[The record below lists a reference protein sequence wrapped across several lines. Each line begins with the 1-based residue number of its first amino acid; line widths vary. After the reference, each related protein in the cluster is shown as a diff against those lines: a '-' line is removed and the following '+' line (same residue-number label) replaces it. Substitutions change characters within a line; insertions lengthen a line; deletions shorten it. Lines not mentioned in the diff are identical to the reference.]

1 MVGFPIAGDP
11 LGKVGVELGACGQP
25 VMNSHHAHFS
35 PQVEVLL
42 VVNHWHL

>member
-11 LGKVGVELGACGQP
+11 LRKAGVELGQP
-25 VMNSHHAHFS
+25 VIHSHHAHFS